1 MITKEQ
7 IEQFDTKGAVTI
19 DTPLTPDQ
27 LAAARKTFDQLL
39 PQKEDSSG
47 KLRSRVGNTGNIF
60 EQDLL
65 DIIQS
70 PFLEEVAKKVLRTQA
85 ITFFQTAIIK
95 AYPEPDA
102 EFSFSEHTDI
112 QYCTSDF
119 ESIPRRVVCSY
130 FLWLSDV
137 NEKRAPMMHRPG
149 SHLLI
154 AQHRQNDPELVNA
167 VPAVVGT
174 PKDRLPDLPYADPL
188 PVSATAGQ
196 VSVLTT
202 AMVHGGSTNVDT
214 ETRYSF
220 VITCHSKGVY
230 IGLPESQAEA
240 KMKYDRELK
249 EHLRPDRR
257 HLIDTTWRG

>member
-7 IEQFDTKGAVTI
+7 IEQFDTQGAVTI

-27 LAAARKTFDQLL
+27 LAAARKIFDELL
-39 PQKEDSSG
+39 PQEDVSSG
-47 KLRSRVGNTGNIF
+47 ERRNRVGKTGNIF
-60 EQDLL
+60 EQELL

-70 PFLEEVAKKVLRTQA
+70 PFLEEVAKRVLRA
-85 ITFFQTAIIK
+85 DAVTFFQTAIIK

-119 ESIPRRVVCSY
+119 ESMPRRMVCSY
-130 FLWLSDV
+130 FLWLNDV

-154 AQHRQNDPELVNA
+154 AQHRQNDSRLAEDA
-167 VPAVVGT
+167 PAVKGAS
-174 PKDRLPDLPYADPL
+174 KELLPDLPYSDPV
-188 PVSATAGQ
+188 PVTATAGQ

-202 AMVHGGSTNVDT
+202 SMVHAGSTNVDT
-214 ETRYSF
+214 EPRYAF
-220 VITCHSKGVY
+220 VITFHPREFY

-240 KMKYDRELK
+240 KIKYDAELK
-249 EHLRPDRR
+249 AQLRSDRR